1 MAPLRAFHHAFAHS
15 HLSGYLRALER
26 TRLYKQVRKGGESM
40 RKHVGKIIAIGLAA
54 ALGAFAL
61 VGCGG
66 SSSSG
71 SAAASGSG
79 SAAASSTLTFGCQ
92 NYGGGGVDPAQETNT
107 AWNAMRYGVTECL
120 FKFDDAMNVEGWLA
134 EDDYTVSDDHK
145 TWTFN
150 IKKGIKFSSGN
161 DLTPSA
167 IAASFER
174 LFTDGASGSASPEK
188 FLAKDAKIT
197 ADDSAYTLT
206 IETTKAY
213 PDLRKNL
220 AYPVMAIVD
229 VEATTDY
236 KNGVI
241 GTGPYVIDT
250 YTADVGY
257 TMKANANYYDAVPFE
272 GVEIKYLG
280 DATAKHNALTAG
292 DVVLTENIS
301 TAADLNSLKENADY
315 TVNVANGVRCGF
327 SYVNWGG
334 VLKNDALRQ
343 AVMMAIDGQTVAD
356 VTVGGL
362 YTYGYSVLPSN
373 LDYNYDKL
381 TYKFGFDKAA
391 AEALLDE
398 AGITDS
404 DNDGIRELDGQPVK
418 LKWITYENRSLAD
431 MAQAGQQQLAEVG
444 IDVEM
449 VVTDSEN
456 EWNMMVAGDYDLC
469 SSNWTTVGT
478 GDPTEYLANW
488 NGGNEAN
495 YCNYQNAEFDTAY
508 EQLLTEF
515 DEAKRV
521 ELITTMQQCLLDD
534 AAVLVH
540 GYYNSS
546 MIFANSAVSSAP
558 IHTADYYW
566 LTTEVQP
573 AK

>member
-1 MAPLRAFHHAFAHS
+1 
-15 HLSGYLRALER
+15 
-26 TRLYKQVRKGGESM
+26 M
-40 RKHVGKIIAIGLAA
+40 RKHVGKIAAIGLAA
-54 ALGAFAL
+54 ALAVGAL
-61 VGCGG
+61 SGCGG
-66 SSSSG
+66 SGGSASA

-79 SAAASSTLTFGCQ
+79 SASAAAATTQADMLTFGCQ

-120 FKFDDAMNVEGWLA
+120 FKFNDAMEVEGWLA
-134 EDDYTVSDDHK
+134 KDDYTVSDDHK

-150 IKKGIKFSSGN
+150 IRDDVKFSSGTQ
-161 DLTPSA
+161 LTPSA
-167 IAASFER
+167 IKASFER
-174 LFTDGASGSASPEK
+174 LFKDGASGSATPEK
-188 FLAKDAKIT
+188 FLDKDAKIT
-197 ADDSAYTLT
+197 ADDAAGTLT
-206 IETTKAY
+206 IETTTAY

-220 AYPVMAIVD
+220 AYPTMAIVD
-229 VEATTDY
+229 TEATTDY
-236 KNGVI
+236 ANGVI

-257 TMKANANYYDAVPFE
+257 TMKANENYYEPVPFKA
-272 GVEIKYLG
+272 VEIKYLG

-292 DVVLTENIS
+292 DVMLTENIS
-301 TAADLNSLKENADY
+301 TAADLNALKDDANY

-327 SYVNWGG
+327 SYVNFGG
-334 VLKNDALRQ
+334 TLKNDALRQ

-373 LDYNYDKL
+373 LEYNYDKL
-381 TYKFGFDKAA
+381 TYKYGFDKDAA
-391 AEALLDE
+391 IKLLDDNN
-398 AGITDS
+398 IVDS
-404 DNDGIRELDGQPVK
+404 DGDGIRELDGKNIK
-418 LKWITYENRSLAD
+418 LKWITYENRSLSD

-444 IDVEM
+444 IDVDM
-449 VVTDSEN
+449 NVTDSEN

-495 YCNYQNAEFDTAY
+495 YCNYQNDDFDAAY
-508 EQLLTEF
+508 KQLLTEF
-515 DEAKRV
+515 DEAKRA

-546 MIFANSAVSSAP
+546 MIFANSAVATAP

-566 LTTEVQP
+566 LTTEVTP
-573 AK
+573 AA